1 MSNPNDYTVGWIS
14 AITTEYVAAR
24 AVLDEI
30 HEGPDM
36 VSTNDSNNYTLGR
49 IGKHN
54 VVIAVLPDG
63 EYGISSAARVAADL
77 SHSFPNVRFG
87 LLVGIGGGAPSRKND
102 IRLGDVVVSS
112 PGSSNGVSH
121 SGVFQYDFGKT
132 IQGQSFQTTG
142 FLNQPPFLLRA
153 AVTGVKARYEEE
165 GHRIK
170 ANIGAILDKNPR
182 LRKKYQQPDPSSDR
196 LYHSYIYH
204 PTHEEHNCAMSCGNT
219 LSSLIFRPERGEYE
233 DDPMIHYGLVA
244 SANQLMEDAVLR
256 DKLAT
261 ENDVKCFET
270 EAAGLMNHFP
280 CLVIRSICDYADS
293 HKNEEWRGY
302 AAMVAAMYTK
312 DLLHQI
318 APNRVEA
325 EKKIGDLLSDY
336 RDIAREHRD
345 VAKEHRDIVMEDI
358 QFQEEEKRRQ
368 EEEICHQLFRL
379 TRSDRD
385 ATYEWYKDR
394 VENRVENTC
403 LWFLQHEHF
412 QSWVKQDSGPL
423 LVSAD
428 PGCGKSVLTKY
439 LVDEV
444 LPRSETAICYFFFKD
459 QDQNTVRQALCAVL
473 HQLFT
478 QKPCLIKYAVK
489 EYRKDGPGLTN
500 STKSLWQILQDAT
513 RDPQAES
520 VIIVLDALDECTE
533 YELPDLIRQVE
544 SQFRSDQCGKLK
556 YLLTCRP
563 YEAIMSKFYNLK
575 GAFPEIHIPGEEESE
590 AISHEIDHVIQHRLN
605 QLSKTKSLSANITE
619 YLETRLQETPH
630 RTYLWVYLIFDYLEE
645 EDFKKTLKGVE
656 STLITLP
663 RSVNEAYERILS
675 KSKDDPMVRR
685 VLTIIFGAKR
695 PLEVEEMNE
704 AVNLDVS
711 SRTIDYETKED
722 FRSRLRSWC
731 GLFISIHDDH
741 VYFLHQTAREF
752 LHQSSPLAM
761 VPVASER
768 WQHSISAHQAQA
780 VLAEICQAYLLHILD
795 VLKSDIDCIDLGE
808 VSRCLNGEK
817 PLLYYVA
824 SHIQQFRTLKEA
836 ALPGSALQAAA
847 SMEAADDLNQ
857 LAEVLG
863 DYFLKMNE
871 EETHGDDAVF
881 VFELALDIFKMAIY
895 SMPQD
900 HPSRAIML
908 ENYKNNYNND
918 DDSNDNGDDDSND
931 DSDDNGDDHNNSND
945 SDDDNICDD
954 SNNSDNND
962 NDDNYESP
970 QLDLTDELGL
980 IFDKSIEILKTTPRN
995 HPDREKVLQSFTDY
1009 FKERPLP
1016 TARLSNYYEAMA
1028 ILRELVYTTPL
1039 DHPNRLILLNSL
1051 GDCLSSPRIL
1061 LDRRST
1067 HSFPQCVRMVW
1078 RSFSLIPLDY
1088 PDRLIILANISNSL
1102 KDYPSPSESEL

>member
-30 HEGPDM
+30 HEGPEM
-36 VSTNDSNNYTLGR
+36 VSPYDSNNYTLGR

-63 EYGISSAARVAADL
+63 EYGVSSAARVAADL
-77 SHSFPNVRFG
+77 PHSFPNVRFG

-112 PGSSNGVSH
+112 PDKSNDGSNG
-121 SGVFQYDFGKT
+121 GVFQYDFGRT

-142 FLNQPPFLLRA
+142 FLDQPPRVLRA
-153 AVTGVKARYEEE
+153 AVTGITAKYEEE

-204 PTHEEHNCAMSCGNT
+204 PTNEESNCATTS
-219 LSSLIFRPERGEYE
+219 SSLILRPERGEYE

-261 ENDVKCFET
+261 EEDVKCFET

-280 CLVIRSICDYADS
+280 CLVIRGICDYSDS

-312 DLLHQI
+312 DLLYQI

-345 VAKEHRDIVMEDI
+345 IAKEHRDIVMEDI

-368 EEEICHQLFRL
+368 EEEI
-379 TRSDRD
+379 
-385 ATYEWYKDR
+385 YR
-394 VENRVENTC
+394 VEKRVENTC

-412 QSWVKQDSGPL
+412 QTWVKQDSGPL

-428 PGCGKSVLTKY
+428 PGCGKSVLAKY

-444 LPRSETAICYFFFKD
+444 LPQSESTICYFFFKD
-459 QDQNTVRQALCAVL
+459 QDQNTVRQALCALL

-520 VIIVLDALDECTE
+520 VIIVLDALDECKE
-533 YELPDLIRQVE
+533 SELPDLIRYVE
-544 SQFRSDQCGKLK
+544 SQFRSDECGKLK

-563 YEAIMSKFYNLK
+563 YEAIMSKFYDLK

-605 QLSKTKSLSANITE
+605 QLSKTKSLSADITE
-619 YLETRLQETPH
+619 YLKTRLQETPH
-630 RTYLWVYLIFDYLEE
+630 RTYLWVYLIFDYLEK

-656 STLITLP
+656 STLIALP
-663 RSVNEAYERILS
+663 QSVNEAYERILS
-675 KSKDDPMVRR
+675 KSKNDPMVRK
-685 VLTIIFGAKR
+685 VLNIIFGAR
-695 PLEVEEMNE
+695 VPMWLTELNE
-704 AVNLDVS
+704 AVNLDVL
-711 SRTIDYETKED
+711 SRTLDRETDED
-722 FRSRLRSWC
+722 FKSRLRSWC
-731 GLFISIHDDH
+731 GLFISIYNDN

-752 LHQSSPLAM
+752 LQQSSASAII
-761 VPVASER
+761 PVTSGR
-768 WQHSISAHQAQA
+768 WQHSISDHQAHA
-780 VLAEICQAYLLHILD
+780 VLAEICQAYLLYIYDELKPDDEFMNPDVVRKCLHENYFLHYATNFGDIHIRAF
-795 VLKSDIDCIDLGE
+795 I
-808 VSRCLNGEK
+808 
-817 PLLYYVA
+817 A
-824 SHIQQFRTLKEA
+824 QEA
-836 ALPGSALQAAA
+836 ALPESALQPAAL
-847 SMEAADDLNQ
+847 MEVSVKLNA
-857 LAEVLG
+857 LSTMIG
-863 DYFLKMNE
+863 DYCFRNSKAPLNVMDE
-871 EETHGDDAVF
+871 YG
-881 VFELALDIFKMAIY
+881 LAIDIAKIAIS

-900 HPSRAIML
+900 HPSRAAML
-908 ENYKNNYNND
+908 SNYDNRQKPEP
-918 DDSNDNGDDDSND
+918 DST
-931 DSDDNGDDHNNSND
+931 
-945 SDDDNICDD
+945 
-954 SNNSDNND
+954 
-962 NDDNYESP
+962 E
-970 QLDLTDELGL
+970 QLDL
-980 IFDKSIEILKTTPRN
+980 IFQRPRQVLETTPRN
-995 HPDREKVLQSFTDY
+995 HPGREELLQSLADRL
-1009 FKERPLP
+1009 KERPFG
-1016 TARLSNYYEAMA
+1016 TAYLSDSFQA
-1028 ILRELVYTTPL
+1028 ITVLGEIISTTPL
-1039 DHPNRLILLNSL
+1039 DHPYRLILVNSL
-1051 GDCLSSPRIL
+1051 GDCLSKPFFMRDREPRYSI
-1061 LDRRST
+1061 DQAMRI
-1067 HSFPQCVRMVW
+1067 VW
-1078 RSFSLIPLDY
+1078 KSIGMIPLDH
-1088 PDRLIILANISNSL
+1088 PDRFAILDNVIVNL
-1102 KDYPSPSESEL
+1102 DDES